1 MTLEQVRPHP
11 FGFKRN
17 LVQKKILTK
26 PYKKNQKMFLYPNED
41 APSNKRLG
49 TSSFF
54 LILIQFHCVLSCE
67 GKFLIE
73 VSQISRDF
81 IFIIR

>member
-1 MTLEQVRPHP
+1 MIYDIRASETTSFRIQKKPS
-11 FGFKRN
+11 K
-17 LVQKKILTK
+17 KKILTK
-26 PYKKNQKMFLYPNED
+26 PYKKNQKLFLYPNED

-54 LILIQFHCVLSCE
+54 LILIQFHRVLSCE

-73 VSQISRDF
+73 VSQIS
-81 IFIIR
+81 